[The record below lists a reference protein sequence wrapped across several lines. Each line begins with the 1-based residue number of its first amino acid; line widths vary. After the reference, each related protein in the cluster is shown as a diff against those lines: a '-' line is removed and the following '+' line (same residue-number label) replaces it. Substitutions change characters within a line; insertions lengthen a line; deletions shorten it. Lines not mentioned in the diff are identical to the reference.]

1 MSSPSSAVRRR
12 ALLVVVAWVVAAI
25 AVAPLVPGVFLR
37 LKGGGFE
44 DPAAVAWQVQTELED
59 RFHAG
64 TADVIGVVAAVDDG
78 AFDDVA
84 VTAALVTMVTDLER
98 DRRVRGVLSPLDGLD
113 LLSSRD
119 RKAGAVVVTLYG
131 EDHDKM
137 AMLPELKAR
146 FDAACAGVCVVDVA
160 GVQPI
165 NLAVSTVVAEDL
177 ARAELLA
184 LPITLL
190 VLLLVFRGLRAAL
203 IPVVVAGLSAFLS
216 LAALAALTRVMDV
229 SIFAVNIT
237 SLLALGLAI
246 DSSLFLVTR
255 FREEAHASTSPG
267 SAGDDPVG
275 EALVRTMRTT
285 GRAVAF
291 SGVVV
296 AVSLAGLFVFPQALI
311 TSIGLA
317 GLITTT
323 LTLALALTFTP
334 AVLRL
339 WAAHIAPATAGPV
352 DPIDPTTTWLY
363 RMAKLVMRRPLV
375 VVVVVGGA
383 LVAMALPFG
392 RFEGSVPDW
401 RGLPAEDP
409 TRRACAMLEDRFLP
423 NLMTPHEVIVSVD
436 GDALSAANLGH
447 LARFSDAIA
456 AVDGVARVV
465 SPLTLAQGVSAT
477 AMAERL
483 ADPTFRDNPDLK
495 RALNAF
501 AQRHRFRFAVYS
513 NHPASDPRAVH
524 QADVLGQLSRPGI
537 SDVTVGGVPGVLL
550 ALKVRVAERAPWMVG
565 VVFVVMAVVLGVAFR
580 SVIVPIKA
588 MVLNVLSLTAS
599 FGAIVFVFQDGRGAD
614 LLGFTPTGTSD
625 IVLPEL
631 LFALCFGLSMDYEVL
646 LLARVREEVVRRPD
660 DTREAVARGLAATG
674 RSIGS
679 AALLFCI
686 VVGAFALSRLLSMK
700 ALGVGLALA
709 VALDATVVRGLLAP
723 AGLVLLG
730 RWNWWP
736 DVPPLPSSPPSS
748 PPPSSSP
755 SSSPPP
761 RSM

>member
-1 MSSPSSAVRRR
+1 MEPAPLPVRRR
-12 ALLVVVAWVVAAI
+12 SAVVVILWVVFALAA
-25 AVAPLVPGVFLR
+25 APLLPGLFLR

-44 DPAAVAWQVQTELED
+44 DPAMPAWQVLREIED

-64 TADVIGVVAAVDDG
+64 SADVIALVTTLDDG
-78 AFDDVA
+78 AFDDVF
-84 VTAALVTMVTDLER
+84 VTTALVTMVADLER
-98 DRRVRGVLSPLDGLD
+98 DNRVRGVLSPLDGLD

-119 RKAGAVVVTLYG
+119 KKAGAVVITLYG

-137 AMLPELKAR
+137 KLLPELR
-146 FDAACAGVCVVDVA
+146 MRLESACAGACAVDIS
-160 GVQPI
+160 GIQPV

-184 LPITLL
+184 LPFTLL

-203 IPVVVAGLSAFLS
+203 IPVAVAGLAGFLS
-216 LAALAALTRVMDV
+216 LATLGALTRVVDV

-255 FREEAHASTSPG
+255 FREEAQAPAPDPSV
-267 SAGDDPVG
+267 AGGVEG
-275 EALVRTMRTT
+275 AVRRTMKTT

-323 LTLALALTFTP
+323 LTLALALTLTP

-339 WAAHIAPATAGPV
+339 WGWHMVPARAEPFE
-352 DPIDPTTTWLY
+352 PTSTWLY
-363 RMAKLVMRRPLV
+363 RTSKVVMRFPVLV
-375 VVVVVGGA
+375 AVVTGGA
-383 LVAMALPFG
+383 LVTMAGPFA
-392 RFEGSVPDW
+392 RFEGSIPDW
-401 RGLPAEDP
+401 RQLPEGN
-409 TRRACAMLEDRFLP
+409 TVRRACAALDERFLP
-423 NLMTPHEVIVSVD
+423 NLMTPHEMVVTVD
-436 GDALSAANLGH
+436 GDALSADNLQK
-447 LARFSDAIA
+447 LARFSDALA
-456 AVDGVARVV
+456 AVPGVSRVV

-477 AMAERL
+477 TVATRL
-483 ADPTFRDNPDLK
+483 ADPAFRDSPDLK

-501 AQRHRFRFAVYS
+501 AQRHRFRFAIYS
-513 NHPASDPRAVH
+513 DYGASDPRAVQ
-524 QADVLGQLSRPGI
+524 QAAALQALRTEGI
-537 SDVTVGGVPGVLL
+537 TEVTVGGVPAVLL
-550 ALKVRVAERAPWMVG
+550 ALKQRVAERTPWMIA
-565 VVFVVMAVVLGVAFR
+565 VVFVVMFVVLGFAFR
-580 SVIVPIKA
+580 SVIVPLKA
-588 MVLNVLSLTAS
+588 MLLNVLSLTAS
-599 FGAIVFVFQDGRGAD
+599 FGAIVWVFQEGRGAD
-614 LLGFTPTGTSD
+614 LFHFTPTGVSD
-625 IVLPEL
+625 VVLPVL

-646 LLARVREEVVRRPD
+646 LLARVREEVLRRPD

-686 VVGAFALSRLLSMK
+686 VVGAFATSRLLSMK

-709 VALDATVVRGLLAP
+709 VALDATIVRGVLAP

-736 DVPPLPSSPPSS
+736 DVPPLPPSS
-748 PPPSSSP
+748 PPAPPAPSTSTVAPGPP
-755 SSSPPP
+755 SAP
-761 RSM
+761 

>member
-1 MSSPSSAVRRR
+1 MEPSPPLVRRR
-12 ALLVVVAWVVAAI
+12 AAAIVVAWIVFALCA
-25 AVAPLVPGVFLR
+25 APLVPGLFLR

-44 DPAAVAWQVQTELED
+44 DPAMPAWQVLRELED

-64 TADVIGVVAAVDDG
+64 SADVIAVVHSLDDG
-78 AFDDVA
+78 SFDDIL
-84 VTAALVTMVTDLER
+84 VTTALVTMVTDLER
-98 DRRVRGVLSPLDGLD
+98 DKRVRGVLSPLDGLD
-113 LLSSRD
+113 LLQSRD
-119 RKAGAVVVTLYG
+119 KKSGAVVVTLYG

-137 AMLPELKAR
+137 KILPELQAR
-146 FDAACAGVCVVDVA
+146 FEAACAGACAVESSGIPPV
-160 GVQPI
+160 

-177 ARAELLA
+177 ARAEMVA

-203 IPVVVAGLSAFLS
+203 IPVVVAGLAGFLS
-216 LAALAALTRVMDV
+216 LATLGALARVVDV
-229 SIFAVNIT
+229 SLFAVNIT

-255 FREEAHASTSPG
+255 FREEAQAAAPDPSI
-267 SAGDDPVG
+267 AGGVEG
-275 EALVRTMRTT
+275 AVRRTMQTT

-323 LTLALALTFTP
+323 LTLGLALTLTP

-339 WAAHIAPATAGPV
+339 WGRHMVPKHPE
-352 DPIDPTTTWLY
+352 PFDPTTTWLY
-363 RMAKLVMRRPLV
+363 RVSKVVMRFPIV

-383 LVAMALPFG
+383 LVAMAGPFA

-401 RGLPAEDP
+401 RQLPEGNAV
-409 TRRACAMLEDRFLP
+409 RKACAVLDERFLP
-423 NLMTPHEVIVSVD
+423 NLMTPHEVVVSVD
-436 GDALSAANLGH
+436 GDALSADNLQK
-447 LARFSDAIA
+447 LAAFSDALA
-456 AVDGVARVV
+456 KVDGVARVV
-465 SPLTLAQGVSAT
+465 SPLTLAQGVRAT
-477 AMAERL
+477 TVATRL
-483 ADPTFRDNPDLK
+483 ADPAFRDNPDLK

-501 AQRHRFRFAVYS
+501 SQRHRFRFAVYS
-513 NHPASDPRAVH
+513 NYSAADPRAVH
-524 QADVLGQLSRPGI
+524 QAAAIEALVSPGI
-537 SDVTVGGVPGVLL
+537 SDVSVGGVPAVLL
-550 ALKVRVAERAPWMVG
+550 ALKARVAERAPWMVA
-565 VVFVVMAVVLGVAFR
+565 VVFVVMAVVLGFAFR
-580 SVIVPIKA
+580 SVVVPIKA
-588 MVLNVLSLTAS
+588 MVLNILSLTAS
-599 FGAIVFVFQDGRGAD
+599 FGAIVWVFQEGRGAD
-614 LLGFTPTGTSD
+614 VFGFTPTGVSD
-625 IVLPEL
+625 VVLPEL

-646 LLARVREEVVRRPD
+646 LLARVREEVMRRPD

-709 VALDATVVRGLLAP
+709 VALDATIVRGVLAP

-736 DVPPLPSSPPSS
+736 DMPPLSSSSSEPPQ
-748 PPPSSSP
+748 PPTTSP
-755 SSSPPP
+755 SSEGSTTP
-761 RSM
+761 SA